1 MSVING
7 YILYMF
13 IVNLLNNLCRIELS
27 EIKLNFLYE
36 VLLRIVIFWLVVFFN
51 FLVI

>member
-7 YILYMF
+7 YILYML

-27 EIKLNFLYE
+27 EIK
-36 VLLRIVIFWLVVFFN
+36 
-51 FLVI
+51 

>member
-27 EIKLNFLYE
+27 EIK
-36 VLLRIVIFWLVVFFN
+36 
-51 FLVI
+51 

>member
-13 IVNLLNNLCRIELS
+13 IVNLLNILCRIELS
-27 EIKLNFLYE
+27 EIK
-36 VLLRIVIFWLVVFFN
+36 
-51 FLVI
+51 

>member
-1 MSVING
+1 MSMSVING

-27 EIKLNFLYE
+27 EIK
-36 VLLRIVIFWLVVFFN
+36 
-51 FLVI
+51 